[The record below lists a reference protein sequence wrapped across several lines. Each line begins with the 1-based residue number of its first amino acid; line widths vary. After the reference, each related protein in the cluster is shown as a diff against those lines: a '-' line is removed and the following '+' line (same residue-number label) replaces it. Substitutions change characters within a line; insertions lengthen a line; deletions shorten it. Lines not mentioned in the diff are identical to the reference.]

1 MPAFTAL
8 RPVHAPT
15 AARIPR
21 LFHAWLTRAFGIRVH
36 VEGELADSP
45 ALIVSN
51 HLSWLDIPVL
61 GSRIPGSFV
70 AKAEVATMPLVGAL
84 ANLQDTIY
92 VERERRLAAG
102 DQADAIADRLAQGGR
117 VILFPEGTSN
127 DGVRILPFKSSLF
140 APVEGA
146 AGRNVMVQPLT
157 LAYTE
162 LNGMPLTRNR
172 QLDIAWIGDM
182 ELAPHAFDV
191 MKLGSLRAR
200 ILCHR
205 PVRASDFPDRKALAR
220 HCRAEVARG
229 YRLLV
234 RGAA

>member
-1 MPAFTAL
+1 MPAYTAL
-8 RPVHAPT
+8 RPVHAAT

-21 LFHAWLTRAFGIRVH
+21 LFHAWLTRAFGIRVEI
-36 VEGELADSP
+36 EGELAAGP

-61 GSRIPGSFV
+61 GSRVAGSFV
-70 AKAEVATMPLVGAL
+70 AKAEVAAMPLVGAL
-84 ANLQDTIY
+84 ADMAETIY
-92 VERERRLAAG
+92 VERERRQAAG
-102 DQADAIADRLAQGGR
+102 DQADAISQRLAQGQR

-140 APVEGA
+140 APVETLN
-146 AGRNVMVQPLT
+146 RPDLVVQPLT

-191 MKLGSLRAR
+191 MKLGRLRAR
-200 ILCHR
+200 ILCHP
-205 PVRASDFPDRKALAR
+205 PVRPSDFRDRKALAR
-220 HCRAEVARG
+220 HCRAEVVRG
-229 YRLLV
+229 YRQLL
-234 RGAA
+234 RGDA